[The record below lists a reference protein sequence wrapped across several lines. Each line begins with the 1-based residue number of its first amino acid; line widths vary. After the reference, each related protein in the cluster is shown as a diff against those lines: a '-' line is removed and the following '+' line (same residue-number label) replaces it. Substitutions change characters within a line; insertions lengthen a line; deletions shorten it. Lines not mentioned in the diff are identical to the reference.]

1 MSDPNQPDPRDA
13 NTPHGGPA
21 PDGGVPVPQPTPA
34 DQGSH
39 QSPAFQQTPYPQ
51 SSHQGYPQSGQQAP
65 NENPP
70 GKTLGI
76 VAIPVAVFFSVIG
89 IILGFV
95 AKSQSKKV
103 GFKNTPATV
112 AIIVGFV
119 TLVLSIVATVLIFM
133 ALAAGLEAT
142 SQYIDEFCAQMG
154 PGTHEVAGEE
164 FTCQ

>member
-1 MSDPNQPDPRDA
+1 MSDPNHPQPGAGDPRDA

-21 PDGGVPVPQPTPA
+21 PDGGVPVPQATPA
-34 DQGSH
+34 DQGAH
-39 QSPAFQQTPYPQ
+39 QSQAFQQTPYPQ
-51 SSHQGYPQSGQQAP
+51 SSRPDYSTP

-103 GFKNTPATV
+103 GYKNTPATV
-112 AIIVGFV
+112 AIVVGFI
-119 TLVLSIVATVLIFM
+119 TLVLSIISIIAAVAL
-133 ALAAGLEAT
+133 LGAASSELMNQVCEQLGT
-142 SQYIDEFCAQMG
+142 
-154 PGTHEVAGEE
+154 GTHEIGG
-164 FTCQ
+164 